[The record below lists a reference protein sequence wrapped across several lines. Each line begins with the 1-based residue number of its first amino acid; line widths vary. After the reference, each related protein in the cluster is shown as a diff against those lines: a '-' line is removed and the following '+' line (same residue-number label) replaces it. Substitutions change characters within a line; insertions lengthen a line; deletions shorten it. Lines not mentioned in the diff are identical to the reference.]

1 MSFASGVV
9 WFRYAVP
16 LCDGWRVERLVP
28 VGFTDAVNSV
38 LCGPANVL
46 TPLLVKPVI
55 TRDPL
60 INSETEMKQW
70 TNWG

>member
-1 MSFASGVV
+1 MIAEDTKQHDS
-9 WFRYAVP
+9 RLERHVP
-16 LCDGWRVERLVP
+16 M
-28 VGFTDAVNSV
+28 GFIDAVNSM

-46 TPLLVKPVI
+46 TPLLMKPVI
-55 TRDPL
+55 TRDSL